1 VEKIVARFELLSAE
15 QHQDLRLLT
24 QSEAT
29 HFTPVISGE
38 FLEAA
43 SSLPIMLSKSGETGE
58 FFAGAVLSMK
68 PGEPTIKD
76 IAQRGGFVPLSLQCH
91 GFYIADEQIAI
102 DRDNPRF
109 STTKG
114 DALFTT
120 SRQPAE
126 CLRKVQHALGKLH
139 AGQEQTKDFITAMVE
154 NKLIEPV
161 DLDFSFDN
169 GERLSLKGLYSISLD
184 ALHQLDDA
192 KVIEFFRSGYMQLA
206 YAVAGSLKQ
215 FNSLAYIRNQSLAS
229 QVESA
234 QVE

>member
-1 VEKIVARFELLSAE
+1 MARFELLSAE
-15 QHQDLRLLT
+15 QHQDLCLLA
-24 QSEAT
+24 QGEET

-43 SSLPIMLSKSGETGE
+43 SSLPIMLSKNGETGE
-58 FFAGAVLSMK
+58 FFAGVVLSMK
-68 PGEPTIKD
+68 PDEPTIKD
-76 IAQRGGFVPLSLQCH
+76 IAQRGGFLPLSLQCH

-102 DRDNPRF
+102 DRDNSRF

-114 DALFTT
+114 EALFTT

-126 CLRKVQHALGKLH
+126 CLRKIQYALGKLH
-139 AGQEQTKDFITAMVE
+139 TGQEQTKAFITAMME
-154 NKLIEPV
+154 NQLIEPV

-169 GERLSLKGLYSISLD
+169 SERLSLKGLYSISLD
-184 ALHQLDDA
+184 SLHQLDDA
-192 KVIEFFRSGYMQLA
+192 KVVEFFRAGYMQLA

-215 FNSLAYIRNQSLAS
+215 FNSLAHIRNQSLAI